1 MWLRY
6 SHLSTSLF
14 RPEIFHSMIFTC
26 GIGPWSFCFFC
37 WRREV
42 VAVLLCFLLE
52 ELGSKFSS
60 GRLLLLDAL
69 AELAVGETK
78 FTVERKVDGK
88 ISVQHLLR

>member
-1 MWLRY
+1 
-6 SHLSTSLF
+6 
-14 RPEIFHSMIFTC
+14 MIFTC
-26 GIGPWSFCFFC
+26 EIGPWSFCFFC

-78 FTVERKVDGK
+78 FTVERACERQVD
-88 ISVQHLLR
+88 

>member
-1 MWLRY
+1 
-6 SHLSTSLF
+6 LF
-14 RPEIFHSMIFTC
+14 
-26 GIGPWSFCFFC
+26 
-37 WRREV
+37 
-42 VAVLLCFLLE
+42 FLLE